1 MAISLLQHFSLFRRF
16 LLPAAC
22 LLLGAVQ
29 AHAGLIAHYTFNE
42 TSGTTAADSSGNG
55 NTGTLTNMTGSEWTT
70 GKVGGGLTFDG
81 TNDYVG
87 LGNVHNN
94 LGDATV
100 SAWVYVQGGSGTWR
114 SILMKNKI
122 LGFELNS
129 GNGITLFFGN
139 GSAWGSGV
147 NSASTVSMNQWVHV
161 AGTRPGSTVTMYIDG
176 VSDGTGS
183 NSATGSNSLSLGIGA
198 RQLVSSANGHLPGI
212 IDDVRLYNTALSAS
226 DVSALAAMGGN
237 GDGAG
242 APEPAE
248 TFAFLGLLTAAGLGF
263 REWRS
268 RRKAKTA

>member
-1 MAISLLQHFSLFRRF
+1 MATPCTHAFALLRRF
-16 LLPAAC
+16 LLPAA
-22 LLLGAVQ
+22 LLLWVAQ
-29 AHAGLIAHYTFNE
+29 AHAGLIGHWKFDE

-139 GSAWGSGV
+139 GSGWGPAAS
-147 NSASTVSMNQWVHV
+147 SASNVPMNQWVHV
-161 AGTRPGSTVTMYIDG
+161 AGTRSGSTVTVYIDG
-176 VSDGTGS
+176 VSDGTSS

-198 RQLVSSANGHLPGI
+198 KQLVSSANGHLPGI
-212 IDDVRLYNTALSAS
+212 IDDVRMYDHALSAGEI
-226 DVSALAAMGGN
+226 SALAAG
-237 GDGAG
+237 GAG

-268 RRKAKTA
+268 RRKAKAA